1 MNNVRIMIMIL
12 FSVLIEELRANIR
25 NNSENLHRILKRSP
39 NIAYQKLNE
48 LALFTGSRYNLNLQL
63 HFPDPKKI
71 SDVDSYG
78 TENIGIV
85 VDKFRRTFPIPREEI
100 KRMAT
105 EVIGNNAQAHDAY
118 MYEGKEGI
126 KVILENGRMEILP
139 GSIHLWCKVDNKKI
153 KSYVDWLMQNVY
165 FR

>member
-1 MNNVRIMIMIL
+1 MIL
-12 FSVLIEELRANIR
+12 FSVLIEELRSNISINR
-25 NNSENLHRILKRSP
+25 DNLHRILRRSP
-39 NIAYQKLNE
+39 NLAYQKLNE

-71 SDVDSYG
+71 SDVGSYG

-85 VDKFRRTFPIPREEI
+85 VDKFRRTFPIPRQEI

-153 KSYVDWLMQNVY
+153 KNYVDWLMQNVY